1 MLKKISAAV
10 LLSCIVNITGACAE
24 CISDSTVTI
33 NIDTN
38 TNICTLD
45 LVSEVTNNEGI
56 PASLFVASY
65 FEGRLMN
72 VQTYSV
78 NASKTVSDKLICKK
92 STGETV
98 TPDSVKAYIWQSGTV
113 KPLSETENVFSE
125 VKLQNANKTFMD
137 NLAIVLS
144 EIPKQEWREWEEEII
159 TILKNCGNDVITL
172 KEKCLLTPE
181 FVQRYYNE
189 DLINIKTLWDNLTG
203 AEKGNLWGR
212 ICEMGDDKCTYAT
225 AYIIDYFDLKN
236 RLFR

>member
-10 LLSCIVNITGACAE
+10 LLSCIVNITIACAD

-38 TNICTLD
+38 TNVCTLG
-45 LVSEVTNNEGI
+45 LVSEVTNNDGI

-78 NASKTVSDKLICKK
+78 NESKTVSDKLICKK
-92 STGETV
+92 SNVETV

-137 NLAIVLS
+137 NLAVMLS
-144 EIPKQEWREWEEEII
+144 EIPKQKWAEGPEEEII
-159 TILKNCGNDVITL
+159 AILKSCAIDVMDFDGIY
-172 KEKCLLTPE
+172 LLTPE
-181 FVQRYYNE
+181 FVQRYYYDE
-189 DLINIKTLWDNLTG
+189 LCDAKALYDTLTKD
-203 AEKGNLWGR
+203 EKSKFQQR
-212 ICEMGDDKCTYAT
+212 ILNMDIETT
-225 AYIIDYFDLKN
+225 SYIIDYFGLKKF
-236 RLFR
+236 LM